1 MRINA
6 LVERIFAFNLPNDG
20 VFIAVADRMKFKHRS
35 LLFGG
40 SFLCCNGNFCVCLF
54 VMGASR

>member
-1 MRINA
+1 
-6 LVERIFAFNLPNDG
+6 
-20 VFIAVADRMKFKHRS
+20 MKFKHRS
-35 LLFGG
+35 PLLVG